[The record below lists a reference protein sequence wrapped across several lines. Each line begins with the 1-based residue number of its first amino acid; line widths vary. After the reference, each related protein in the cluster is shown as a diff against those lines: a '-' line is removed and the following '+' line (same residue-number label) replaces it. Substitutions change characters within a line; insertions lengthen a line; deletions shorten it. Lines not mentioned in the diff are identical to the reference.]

1 MVHSAYSQ
9 LDLSHFAEPD
19 RYKFLM
25 GTMIPRP
32 IALVTSI
39 SHEGVVNAAPFS
51 QFVVISVTPPLLG
64 FVAHESEDGLKD
76 TVHNVLE
83 SKEFVINTVSERMAA
98 QVQLCSER
106 FPRSVSEVAEVG
118 FHTLPSTLVRPSRIG
133 ESPVHFECHLHR
145 TEEFGREGSR
155 TYLIVGEIIA
165 VHCAEGVVTG
175 HRVSHQAM
183 NALGRIAGRSYCRTG
198 DKFDV

>member
-25 GTMIPRP
+25 GTVIPRP
-32 IALVTSI
+32 IALVTSL